1 MKTRLNGEYMKIGR
15 NDPCPC
21 GSGKKYKKCCKSLK
35 TLLGVDNSTPKHKN
49 IGKQE
54 SMLADLLGGF
64 VDHELTR
71 LDLLNMARDD
81 ELDTPEVRA
90 LLEELYSTS
99 DKLDKT
105 MAAYDDEYGLPEPMK
120 PEEDAD
126 DDRYEGFEPEPYYD
140 QIEAQYEQAK
150 EDGLLEI
157 LRVLDL
163 DEEHSDESLV
173 EAVNY
178 YNQNE
183 GNIKENAPVGIFNN
197 YEQRMINKDGN
208 FRPALWAMMLTM
220 KFSEAIQQKK
230 AYIKHSNK
238 YSF

>member
-1 MKTRLNGEYMKIGR
+1 MKIGR
-15 NDPCPC
+15 NEPCPC

-35 TLLGVDNSTPKHKN
+35 TLLGVDNSTPKHEN

-54 SMLADLLGGF
+54 SMLADLLGGL

-71 LDLLNMARDD
+71 MDILNMARDD
-81 ELDTPEVRA
+81 ELDTPEALA
-90 LLEELYSTS
+90 LLEDLDRSS
-99 DKLDKT
+99 NNLDKT
-105 MAAYDDEYGLPEPMK
+105 IASYDDEYGFPGPM
-120 PEEDAD
+120 ETEDKD
-126 DDRYEGFEPEPYYD
+126 EDRYDGFEPEPYYD
-140 QIEAQYEQAK
+140 HIEAQYEQAK
-150 EDGLLEI
+150 EDGLFELF
-157 LRVLDL
+157 RVFKL
-163 DEEHSDESLV
+163 DEEHSDKNIV
-173 EAVNY
+173 VAVNY

-220 KFSEAIQQKK
+220 KFSEAIQEKK

>member
-1 MKTRLNGEYMKIGR
+1 MKIGR
-15 NDPCPC
+15 NEPCPC

-35 TLLGVDNSTPKHKN
+35 TLLGVDNSTPKHEN

-54 SMLADLLGGF
+54 SMLVDLLGGL

-71 LDLLNMARDD
+71 MDLLNMARDD
-81 ELDTPEVRA
+81 ELDTPEALA
-90 LLEELYSTS
+90 LLEELDRGSNS
-99 DKLDKT
+99 LDKT
-105 MAAYDDEYGLPEPMK
+105 MSSYDDEYGLPGPMEP
-120 PEEDAD
+120 EDED
-126 DDRYEGFEPEPYYD
+126 EDRYDGFEPEPFYD
-140 QIEAQYEQAK
+140 HLETQYEQAK

-157 LRVLDL
+157 LRVLEL

-173 EAVNY
+173 AAVNY
-178 YNQNE
+178 YNQND
-183 GNIKENAPVGIFNN
+183 GNIKENAPVGIFNK

-208 FRPALWAMMLTM
+208 FRPALWAMMLSM
-220 KFSEAIQQKK
+220 KFSEAIQEKK